1 MNRDPLRST
10 RSDTLLPHTT
20 LFRSFSGAR
29 QGRARIEEIWTEC
42 RGAYGGSWLFGEKPT
57 VADAMFA
64 PVAQRFLSYA
74 VALSAPSAAYC
85 NWSNDWDLMREWI
98 DAARR
103 EEDEVEELEVDRK
116 STRLNSSR

>member
-1 MNRDPLRST
+1 MIPRPPRST
-10 RSDTLLPHTT
+10 RMTHSFPTRRSSDL
-20 LFRSFSGAR
+20 
-29 QGRARIEEIWTEC
+29 
-42 RGAYGGSWLFGEKPT
+42 LFGEKPT